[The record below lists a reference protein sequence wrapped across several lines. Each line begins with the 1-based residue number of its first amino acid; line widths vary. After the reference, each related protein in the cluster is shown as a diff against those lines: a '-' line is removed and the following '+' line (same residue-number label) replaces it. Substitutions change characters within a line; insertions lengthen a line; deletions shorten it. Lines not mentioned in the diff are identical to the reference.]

1 MIRIKVHMHGN
12 LRRFLPEGVAS
23 VHLELPEGAVVSDVI
38 SRLGAQHE
46 IGVAAID
53 NEAVPLSACL
63 RDGVSLEFFSHI
75 EGG

>member
-1 MIRIKVHMHGN
+1 MIRIEVHMHGN

-23 VHLELPEGAVVSDVI
+23 VHLELPEGAAVSEVI

-46 IGVAAID
+46 IWVASIN
-53 NEAVPLSACL
+53 NEAVPVSACL
-63 RDGVSLEFFSHI
+63 SDGVSLDFFPHI

>member
-1 MIRIKVHMHGN
+1 MIRIEVHMHGN

-23 VHLELPEGAVVSDVI
+23 VQLELPEGAVVSQVI

-46 IGVAAID
+46 IWVASID
-53 NEAVPLSACL
+53 NEAVPVSTTLS
-63 RDGVSLEFFSHI
+63 DGVSLDFFPHI